1 MQIEIRKLSD
11 NDIYF
16 ISSTMVDQQC
26 ALRNYSRCPRR
37 FMKQG
42 IADRLK
48 KLIETSEILVACS
61 SEDANQILSYLIFD
75 KDVLHF
81 AYTKMIY
88 RNFGIMKKLIGD
100 RKFEL
105 YSFNSEDKIFN
116 DYVKKRRMAFNPWIG
131 VKIENKT
138 A

>member
-1 MQIEIRKLSD
+1 
-11 NDIYF
+11 
-16 ISSTMVDQQC
+16 
-26 ALRNYSRCPRR
+26 
-37 FMKQG
+37 MKQG

-61 SEDANQILSYLIFD
+61 SEDANQILSYLIYD

-88 RNFGIMKKLIGD
+88 RNFGIMKNLIGD
-100 RKFEL
+100 KKFEL

>member
-1 MQIEIRKLSD
+1 
-11 NDIYF
+11 
-16 ISSTMVDQQC
+16 
-26 ALRNYSRCPRR
+26 
-37 FMKQG
+37 MKQG

-61 SEDANQILSYLIFD
+61 SEDANQILSYLIYD

>member
-1 MQIEIRKLSD
+1 
-11 NDIYF
+11 
-16 ISSTMVDQQC
+16 
-26 ALRNYSRCPRR
+26 
-37 FMKQG
+37 
-42 IADRLK
+42 
-48 KLIETSEILVACS
+48 
-61 SEDANQILSYLIFD
+61 
-75 KDVLHF
+75 
-81 AYTKMIY
+81 MIY

-105 YSFNSEDKIFN
+105 YSFNSDDKIFN